1 MTRLLRD
8 TLQEWADETRVPHD
22 LADRALRR
30 RAWKPVGMVVLA
42 VGLVAAI
49 AVSAVGLRGTG
60 ADVRDP
66 QATMRAATGVT
77 LPPRPSPAPTDVRT
91 DTEHSP
97 PVKLIAAGR
106 MAVSAYY
113 TTRREEVSDNEQRV
127 VRTWS
132 LYDPRTDGYEQ
143 TSWAWVDVAPGLQ
156 VAAVLEGEL
165 ISKRLGILDLNTR
178 QILKWIDL
186 EHPVGSVAWSPDG
199 TRVLA
204 TAYSSYPDVAQGKGD
219 DAAPVPGSSP
229 RTGYYIVD
237 VEAGTADYRELPPM
251 GHGMRN
257 DDKPS
262 NINSRQDLGWSLDG
276 TMLWAPTDTRPD
288 RVFYT
293 LDGRQ
298 AEWPKGDRYVGY
310 SRISAT
316 SPNGR
321 LVLGPNGLPTKITDA
336 GTGQVVGQQRVLQLH
351 AWADDDN
358 VIALGCAGSC
368 ESEFKN
374 GLVLVS
380 VDGQRTT
387 QLGANSRSDRDGS
400 WRWVLTPR

>member
-1 MTRLLRD
+1 MTQLLRD
-8 TLQEWADETRVPHD
+8 TLREWADETRVPHD

-30 RAWKPVGMVVLA
+30 RAWKPAGMVVLA
-42 VGLVAAI
+42 VGLVAAV
-49 AVSAVGLRGTG
+49 AVFAVGLRGTQP
-60 ADVRDP
+60 AAHDP
-66 QATMRAATGVT
+66 KATMHAATGVT

-97 PVKLIAAGR
+97 PAKLIAAGR

-113 TTRREEVSDNEQRV
+113 TIRREQISDDEQRIM
-127 VRTWS
+127 RTWS
-132 LYDPRTDGYEQ
+132 LYDPRTDGYEE
-143 TSWAWVDVAPGLQ
+143 TRWAWVDVAPGLQ
-156 VAAVLEGEL
+156 VAAVLEGDL
-165 ISKRLGILDLNTR
+165 ISKRLGILDMNTR

-186 EHPVGSVAWSPDG
+186 ERPVGSVAWSPDG
-199 TRVLA
+199 TKVLA
-204 TAYSSYPDVAQGKGD
+204 TAYSSYPDILQGKGD
-219 DAAPVPGSSP
+219 QAAPRREGSP

-237 VEAGTADYRELPPM
+237 VEAGTADYHELPPLSSGLFTNEKIVNM
-251 GHGMRN
+251 NG
-257 DDKPS
+257 
-262 NINSRQDLGWSLDG
+262 RQDLGWSLDG
-276 TMLWAPTDTRPD
+276 SMLWAPTSTTPD

-293 LDGRQ
+293 LDGEQRE
-298 AEWPKGDRYVGY
+298 APEGDRYVHH
-310 SRISAT
+310 SSISAT

-321 LVLGPNGLPTKITDA
+321 LVLGPDGLPTKITDA
-336 GTGQVVGQQRVLQLH
+336 ETGQVAGRQRVLQLH

-368 ESEFKN
+368 ENEFNN

-387 QLGANSRSDRDGS
+387 QLATDRDSRKNGA

>member
-49 AVSAVGLRGTG
+49 AVSAVGLRGAG
-60 ADVRDP
+60 PDVRDP

-77 LPPRPSPAPTDVRT
+77 LPPRPSPAPTDVRA
-91 DTEHSP
+91 DTEHIP
-97 PVKLIAAGR
+97 PAKLIAAGR

-113 TTRREEVSDNEQRV
+113 IARRERISDKEQRV
-127 VRTWS
+127 VYRWS
-132 LYDPRTDGYEQ
+132 LYDPRTDGYEK

-156 VAAVLEGEL
+156 VAAVLDGEL
-165 ISKRLGILDLNTR
+165 ISRRLGILDLNTR

-186 EHPVGSVAWSPDG
+186 EHPVGSVTWSPDG
-199 TRVLA
+199 TKVLA
-204 TAYSSYPDVAQGKGD
+204 TAYSSYPDILQGKGD
-219 DAAPVPGSSP
+219 QASPMGNSP

-237 VEAGTADYRELPPM
+237 VEAGTADYHELPPLGDGTFDGAGQPANM
-251 GHGMRN
+251 NG
-257 DDKPS
+257 
-262 NINSRQDLGWSLDG
+262 RQDLGWSLDG
-276 TMLWAPTDTRPD
+276 TLIWAPTDTSPD

-293 LDGRQ
+293 LDGEQ
-298 AEWPKGDRYVGY
+298 TEWPKGDRYVDY

-321 LVLGPNGLPTKITDA
+321 LVLGRGVPADPVG
-336 GTGQVVGQQRVLQLH
+336 GQKVLQLH

-358 VIALGCAGSC
+358 VIAVGCAGSC
-368 ESEFKN
+368 KSEFNN

-380 VDGQRTT
+380 VDGRRTT
-387 QLGANSRSDRDGS
+387 QLGANRDSDKEGS

>member
-143 TSWAWVDVAPGLQ
+143 TSWAWVDVVRGCRSPPCW
-156 VAAVLEGEL
+156 
-165 ISKRLGILDLNTR
+165 K
-178 QILKWIDL
+178 
-186 EHPVGSVAWSPDG
+186 GS
-199 TRVLA
+199 
-204 TAYSSYPDVAQGKGD
+204 
-219 DAAPVPGSSP
+219 
-229 RTGYYIVD
+229 
-237 VEAGTADYRELPPM
+237 
-251 GHGMRN
+251 
-257 DDKPS
+257 
-262 NINSRQDLGWSLDG
+262 
-276 TMLWAPTDTRPD
+276 
-288 RVFYT
+288 
-293 LDGRQ
+293 
-298 AEWPKGDRYVGY
+298 
-310 SRISAT
+310 
-316 SPNGR
+316 
-321 LVLGPNGLPTKITDA
+321 
-336 GTGQVVGQQRVLQLH
+336 
-351 AWADDDN
+351 
-358 VIALGCAGSC
+358 
-368 ESEFKN
+368 
-374 GLVLVS
+374 
-380 VDGQRTT
+380 
-387 QLGANSRSDRDGS
+387 
-400 WRWVLTPR
+400 

>member
-8 TLQEWADETRVPHD
+8 TLHEWADETRVPHD

-49 AVSAVGLRGTG
+49 AVSAAVGLG
-60 ADVRDP
+60 AAQNAADTVRP
-66 QATMRAATGVT
+66 ASGIT
-77 LPPRPSPAPTDVRT
+77 LPARPSPAPTDVRT

-97 PVKLIAAGR
+97 PAKLIAAGR

-113 TTRREEVSDNEQRV
+113 TDRREQLSEKEQRIR
-127 VRTWS
+127 RTWS
-132 LYDPRTDGYEQ
+132 LYDPRTDGYEETQ
-143 TSWAWVDVAPGLQ
+143 WAWVDVAPGLQ
-156 VAAVLEGEL
+156 VAAVLEGDL
-165 ISKRLGILDLNTR
+165 ISKRLGILDMNTR
-178 QILKWIDL
+178 QVLKWFDL

-199 TRVLA
+199 TKVLA
-204 TAYSSYPDVAQGKGD
+204 TAYSSYPDILEGKGSQV
-219 DAAPVPGSSP
+219 AARPGTSP

-237 VEAGTADYRELPPM
+237 VEAGTADYHELPPM
-251 GHGMRN
+251 TDQMSPDQKIFNMNG
-257 DDKPS
+257 
-262 NINSRQDLGWSLDG
+262 RQDLGWSLDG
-276 TMLWAPTDTRPD
+276 TMLWAPTATMPD

-293 LDGRQ
+293 LDGEQRE
-298 AEWPKGDRYVGY
+298 APEGARYVDY

-321 LVLGPNGLPTKITDA
+321 LVLGPDGLPTKVTDA
-336 GTGQVVGQQRVLQLH
+336 ATGQVVGQQRVLQLQ

-358 VIALGCAGSC
+358 IIALGCAGAC
-368 ESEFKN
+368 KSEFNN

-380 VDGQRTT
+380 VDGKRMT
-387 QLGANSRSDRDGS
+387 QLGANRDSEKDGA

>member
-8 TLQEWADETRVPHD
+8 TLREWADETRMPHD

-49 AVSAVGLRGTG
+49 AVSAVGLRG
-60 ADVRDP
+60 AAPAVRDP

-113 TTRREEVSDNEQRV
+113 TVRREVVSDNEERV
-127 VRTWS
+127 MRTWS
-132 LYDPRTDGYEQ
+132 LYDPRTDGYEN
-143 TSWAWVDVAPGLQ
+143 TSWAWADVAPGLQ

-186 EHPVGSVAWSPDG
+186 EHPVGSVTWSPDG
-199 TRVLA
+199 TKVLA
-204 TAYSSYPDVAQGKGD
+204 TAYSSYPDTLQGRGD
-219 DAAPVPGSSP
+219 QAASTGSP

-237 VEAGTADYRELPPM
+237 VEAGTADYHELPPM
-251 GHGMRN
+251 GDPML
-257 DDKPS
+257 S
-262 NINSRQDLGWSLDG
+262 NVKIFNGNGRQDLGWSLDG
-276 TMLWAPTDTRPD
+276 TMLWAPTSTSPD

-293 LDGRQ
+293 LDGEK
-298 AEWPKGDRYVGY
+298 AEWPKGDRYVDY
-310 SRISAT
+310 SPISAT

-321 LVLGPNGLPTKITDA
+321 LVLNGSGLPTKITDA
-336 GTGQVVGQQRVLQLH
+336 GTGQVVGQQKVLQLH

-358 VIALGCAGSC
+358 VLALGCAGSC
-368 ESEFKN
+368 ENEFKN
-374 GLVLVS
+374 GLALVS
-380 VDGQRTT
+380 VDGRRMT
-387 QLGANSRSDRDGS
+387 QLSANRDSDKDGS